1 LFQGPKR
8 LKALN
13 YEPFPFDPRSIDF
26 VLLTH
31 AHIDHSGLLPRLV
44 KQGFR
49 GPIHATGATVDLC
62 SCMLPD
68 AGHIQEMEVE
78 FLNRRNLRRGREQ
91 VTPIYTV
98 ADAERTLGAFR
109 TVEYGHWI
117 APGKGVRARYWN
129 AGHMLGS
136 SSIELEL
143 DQRGK
148 TIRVLISGD
157 IGPSGGGLE
166 PVPEGPVGGVD
177 YVIVE
182 STYGDESRHDST
194 PEQRREALAALV
206 RGAAAKGGSLLIPV
220 FAVERAQEVIVDL
233 VRLMDE
239 NRVPVTAIHLDSP
252 LATKAT
258 AVFMSHAGALGDADA
273 VRAALASP
281 QLRFVHDAAASRAL
295 TQQEGFQIVL
305 AGSGMC
311 DAGRIRQH
319 LKARL
324 WDDRTTVV
332 LVGFQAAG
340 TLGRLLREGAARV
353 RIQGETI
360 VVGARIAEIVG
371 YSAHADGPA
380 LGRWVEARAPVRGS
394 VFLVHGEPEAI
405 EGLALRVVGR
415 GVVADA
421 AVMRPRLDE
430 VFTLAPGTAAV
441 PAATTAQRRAHP
453 EQVGAPDWHN
463 ERAALM
469 LQIEEAIE
477 LADGDATRAAL
488 LERLHRAIT

>member
-1 LFQGPKR
+1 
-8 LKALN
+8 
-13 YEPFPFDPRSIDF
+13 
-26 VLLTH
+26 
-31 AHIDHSGLLPRLV
+31 
-44 KQGFR
+44 
-49 GPIHATGATVDLC
+49 
-62 SCMLPD
+62 
-68 AGHIQEMEVE
+68 
-78 FLNRRNLRRGREQ
+78 
-91 VTPIYTV
+91 
-98 ADAERTLGAFR
+98 
-109 TVEYGHWI
+109 
-117 APGKGVRARYWN
+117 
-129 AGHMLGS
+129 
-136 SSIELEL
+136 
-143 DQRGK
+143 
-148 TIRVLISGD
+148 
-157 IGPSGGGLE
+157 
-166 PVPEGPVGGVD
+166 
-177 YVIVE
+177 
-182 STYGDESRHDST
+182 
-194 PEQRREALAALV
+194 
-206 RGAAAKGGSLLIPV
+206 
-220 FAVERAQEVIVDL
+220 VERAQEVIVDL

-258 AVFMSHAGALGDADA
+258 AVFMSHAGALGGADA